1 MSTTGCTDEIPPD
14 SPAADG
20 GAGRDP
26 RWSRFGVR
34 IPALLISP
42 RIAAGTVF
50 RASAGTIDHTSVL
63 KTLEERWGLRGRYP
77 EAAEGAHDDQGEIR
91 DLGKRSGNQR
101 PFTSPKSQP
110 IETSPRFCRG
120 EEAGLRLSLVS
131 QPAVVGVDT
140 GAAAGWAA
148 TAPARARCRASSLV
162 WSREVRSTVP
172 PTP

>member
-1 MSTTGCTDEIPPD
+1 M
-14 SPAADG
+14 
-20 GAGRDP
+20 
-26 RWSRFGVR
+26 R

-101 PFTSPKSQP
+101 PFTSPHRNHSK
-110 IETSPRFCRG
+110 RHRVF
-120 EEAGLRLSLVS
+120 
-131 QPAVVGVDT
+131 
-140 GAAAGWAA
+140 AAARR
-148 TAPARARCRASSLV
+148 RAYASRLFLTL
-162 WSREVRSTVP
+162 RSSV
-172 PTP
+172 